1 MAESRTAD
9 CRRTRSGHRAG
20 GGAPPRKNNA
30 ARGIAAGH
38 EASEDASGVPAPVEA
53 GRSGLGKVLLWFK
66 QPHSATLRGR
76 TIELISTE
84 RVEEID
90 VERVQEMRLEPECIG
105 CELSLT
111 LSDGRMVAL
120 HGIDP
125 AKAETLRRAVIDA
138 GLTTLADRTDEPA
151 LRNAEAVIAYAA
163 RGENFLQRRDV
174 EEILAKTRHAGIPT
188 EWPTC
193 WDGPGLTRRL
203 RDVRRFSER
212 DSDRIRYD
220 ANSAFIE
227 RHGAE
232 IGAAAVA
239 AERARLT
246 RAAEDGRLAAAEAA
260 VKALTSTGRTVQRT
274 DAQKT
279 LDAIR
284 AAGLPTEWPPE
295 ADDHPAADRLR
306 RAATFAERTA
316 EEITAEINDELITRH
331 GSELAE
337 KAVARERARLDE
349 PGIRARLKDAE
360 RAMADVLDGPV
371 ISQPRAVDALRS
383 RIADAGLPGQWA
395 AETDGIPVARRLR
408 RVLRVLGT
416 DAETILREAND
427 AFVRKHAD
435 EMARDAI
442 AAQRIRLNDA
452 APADAVETAE
462 SAIEKAENAERYL
475 QEDDLQILRR
485 TAAAPGLPRE
495 WPAELNRQ
503 KLPKRLK
510 RIRDFLDEEAGE
522 QRRRLNT
529 EFVERSAAELTSE
542 ALDGQRA
549 LLARRTDAAVL
560 NRLEE
565 MIGEVS
571 RPRRYLGG
579 RRMKEIRRAVEQA
592 GLPTEWAAE
601 IGEDELPRRLA
612 ALQAFGAADAE
623 DLRDDCNRRFLA
635 RELDE
640 RRELLDSVEK
650 TPLSAEQREA
660 VCRDDDRNLVVAGAG
675 SGKSSVMVAKAALIA
690 ERGDAHHD
698 EILMV
703 AYAENA
709 KTELRQRIAAR
720 LGERAAEL
728 IDIKTFHGLGLSI
741 IGNAEEERPSVAAWA
756 ADLVARNALIENA
769 ARVAARDPV
778 HGPALTRWLA
788 YGGPP
793 PDPPPLNS
801 MEEYMEYIRARE
813 LRTLQ
818 GELVK
823 SYEELAIANFL
834 FVQQVPYRYEAP
846 YRRRTATPSRRQ
858 YAPDFHLTGTDIYI
872 EHFAINADGRTPPFI
887 DEDEYLEGRRWKK
900 KFHEANGT
908 TLIETFSHEHDG
920 RLTDRL
926 RTKLAAHGIRMEERP
941 PNRLFD
947 ILNEKRY
954 VSAFVKLA
962 ANFLTHAKGAN
973 LSISEIADKVAD
985 EGRRRAA
992 DFAKAVEPIHSAI
1005 EADLKERGEIDFE
1018 DMINK
1023 AVVHVEDGRWR
1034 SPYKYVL
1041 VDEFQDISQG
1051 RAKLLRALLENRRGA
1066 RLFAVGDDW
1075 QSIFRF
1081 AGADVSLMTH
1091 FERHFGE
1098 VTITRLATTFRCR
1111 DGLTAVA
1118 DEFISKNPD
1127 QLRKTTRA
1135 VAELP
1140 GPGVKVGLGG
1150 SDAGRLL
1157 DRALAEI
1164 EAENPADGERP
1175 SVLLLARY
1183 KKGRPKLEPLRKA
1196 HPGLRLATRTVHAAK
1211 GLEAEYCVIVGM
1223 KGGAYGFP
1231 SEIEDDPILDAV
1243 RSEPETYPHAEE
1255 RRLFYVAL
1263 TRAKRRA
1270 YVIEDAGPPSI
1281 FVEELLQSATGR
1293 VEAFGEE
1300 RGKRGR
1306 GGRRPEPGISGAR
1319 TIHTAGGPNSRVR
1332 SAERVGRGGPGTEW
1346 RARNAEP
1353 SNRRVRSRAAMD
1365 GSTEGRA

>member
-1 MAESRTAD
+1 MPPAESLPP
-9 CRRTRSGHRAG
+9 TRLA
-20 GGAPPRKNNA
+20 
-30 ARGIAAGH
+30 
-38 EASEDASGVPAPVEA
+38 EDAGRRSSA
-53 GRSGLGKVLLWFK
+53 GRGPAVRPGKVMLRFK
-66 QPHSATLRGR
+66 PPHSVTLRGR
-76 TIELISTE
+76 TIELLS
-84 RVEEID
+84 VEHYEKLD
-90 VERVQEMRLEPECIG
+90 VERVQEVRLEPDRIG
-105 CELSLT
+105 CELSLI
-111 LSDGRMVAL
+111 LSDGRIVV
-120 HGIDP
+120 HDIDP
-125 AKAETLRRAVIDA
+125 AKAETLRRD
-138 GLTTLADRTDEPA
+138 
-151 LRNAEAVIAYAA
+151 VIAAQRIRLNDA
-163 RGENFLQRRDV
+163 VHDIDPAKAETPRRDV
-174 EEILAKTRHAGIPT
+174 
-188 EWPTC
+188 
-193 WDGPGLTRRL
+193 
-203 RDVRRFSER
+203 
-212 DSDRIRYD
+212 
-220 ANSAFIE
+220 
-227 RHGAE
+227 
-232 IGAAAVA
+232 
-239 AERARLT
+239 
-246 RAAEDGRLAAAEAA
+246 
-260 VKALTSTGRTVQRT
+260 
-274 DAQKT
+274 
-279 LDAIR
+279 
-284 AAGLPTEWPPE
+284 
-295 ADDHPAADRLR
+295 
-306 RAATFAERTA
+306 
-316 EEITAEINDELITRH
+316 
-331 GSELAE
+331 
-337 KAVARERARLDE
+337 
-349 PGIRARLKDAE
+349 
-360 RAMADVLDGPV
+360 
-371 ISQPRAVDALRS
+371 
-383 RIADAGLPGQWA
+383 
-395 AETDGIPVARRLR
+395 
-408 RVLRVLGT
+408 
-416 DAETILREAND
+416 
-427 AFVRKHAD
+427 
-435 EMARDAI
+435 I

-452 APADAVETAE
+452 APAHAVETAE
-462 SAIEKAENAERYL
+462 SAIETAENAERYL
-475 QEDDLQILRR
+475 QEDDLEMFRR
-485 TAAAPGLPRE
+485 TAAALGLPRE
-495 WPAELNRQ
+495 WPPELNHE

-510 RIRDFLDEEAGE
+510 RIRDFLDDDARE

-529 EFVERSAAELTSE
+529 EFVERYAAELVSE

-549 LLARRTDAAVL
+549 LLARRTDGAVL

-565 MIGEVS
+565 MIGEVKH
-571 RPRRYLGG
+571 PRRYLGG
-579 RRMKEIRRAVEQA
+579 RRMKEIRRAVKQA

-612 ALQAFGAADAE
+612 ALQAFGAADPKA
-623 DLRDDCNRRFLA
+623 LRDDCNRRFLA

-690 ERGDAHHD
+690 ERGDARYD
-698 EILMV
+698 QILMV
-703 AYAENA
+703 AYAKNA
-709 KTELRQRIAAR
+709 EQELRQRIRER
-720 LGERAAEL
+720 LGEQVAKQ

-741 IGNAEEERPSVAAWA
+741 IGDAEGERPSVAAWA
-756 ADLVARNALIENA
+756 ADEVARNELIKHK
-769 ARVAARDPV
+769 ARLAARDPV

-793 PDPPPLNS
+793 PDPPPLKS
-801 MEEYMEYIRARE
+801 MDEYRKYIRARE

-887 DEDEYLEGRRWKK
+887 DEDEYLEERRWKK

-908 TLIETFSHEHDG
+908 TLIETFSHENADG

-941 PNRLFD
+941 PDRLFD

-962 ANFLTHAKGAN
+962 ATFLTHAKGAN
-973 LSISEIADKVAD
+973 LSISEIADKAARKGD
-985 EGRRRAA
+985 WRTA

-1005 EADLKERGEIDFE
+1005 EADLKKSGEIDFE

-1051 RAKLLRALLENRRGA
+1051 RARLLRALLENRRGT
-1066 RLFAVGDDW
+1066 RLFSVGDDW

-1091 FERHFGE
+1091 FERHFGDA
-1098 VTITRLATTFRCR
+1098 TITRLTTTFRCA
-1111 DGLTAVA
+1111 DGVTAVA
-1118 DEFISKNPD
+1118 NEFIPKNPD
-1127 QLRKTTRA
+1127 QLRKTMRA

-1150 SDAGRLL
+1150 GDAGKLL

-1164 EAENPADGERP
+1164 EAENRGGKRP
-1175 SVLLLARY
+1175 LVLLLARY
-1183 KKGRPKLEPLRKA
+1183 NKDKPKLGPLRKA
-1196 HPGLRLATRTVHAAK
+1196 HPGVRLKTMTVHAAK
-1211 GLEAEYCVIVGM
+1211 GLEADYCVIVGM

-1270 YVIEDAGPPSI
+1270 YVIEAAGPPSI
-1281 FVEELLQSATGR
+1281 FVEELLRSATGR
-1293 VEAFGEE
+1293 VESFGEE
-1300 RGKRGR
+1300 RT
-1306 GGRRPEPGISGAR
+1306 S
-1319 TIHTAGGPNSRVR
+1319 HH
-1332 SAERVGRGGPGTEW
+1332 
-1346 RARNAEP
+1346 
-1353 SNRRVRSRAAMD
+1353 
-1365 GSTEGRA
+1365 

>member
-1 MAESRTAD
+1 
-9 CRRTRSGHRAG
+9 
-20 GGAPPRKNNA
+20 
-30 ARGIAAGH
+30 
-38 EASEDASGVPAPVEA
+38 
-53 GRSGLGKVLLWFK
+53 
-66 QPHSATLRGR
+66 
-76 TIELISTE
+76 
-84 RVEEID
+84 
-90 VERVQEMRLEPECIG
+90 
-105 CELSLT
+105 
-111 LSDGRMVAL
+111 
-120 HGIDP
+120 
-125 AKAETLRRAVIDA
+125 RRAVIDA
-138 GLTTLADRTDEPA
+138 GLTALAERTDEPA
-151 LRNAEAVIAYAA
+151 LRNAEAIMAYAA
-163 RGENFLQRRDV
+163 KGENFLQPRDV
-174 EEILAKTRHAGIPT
+174 EEILARTRHAGIPT
-188 EWPTC
+188 KWPAC
-193 WDGPGLTRRL
+193 LDGHGLTRRL

-212 DSDRIRYD
+212 DPDRIRYD
-220 ANSAFIE
+220 ANTAFIH

-260 VKALTSTGRTVQRT
+260 VKALTSTGRIVQWT

-279 LDAIR
+279 LDAMR
-284 AAGLPTEWPPE
+284 AARLPTEWPPE
-295 ADDHPAADRLR
+295 ANDHPAADRLR
-306 RAATFAERTA
+306 RMATFAERTA
-316 EEITAEINDELITRH
+316 EAISAEINDEVITCH

-337 KAVARERARLDE
+337 EAVARERARLDE

-371 ISQPRAVDALRS
+371 ISQPCAVDALRI

-395 AETDGIPVARRLR
+395 AEIDGSPVARRLR

-442 AAQRIRLNDA
+442 AAQRIRLNDT

-475 QEDDLQILRR
+475 QEDDLQMLRR
-485 TAAAPGLPRE
+485 TAAALGLPRE
-495 WPAELNRQ
+495 WPSELNRQ

-510 RIRDFLDEEAGE
+510 RIRDFLDEEAGK

-529 EFVERSAAELTSE
+529 EFVERYAAELTSE

-549 LLARRTDAAVL
+549 LLARRTDAAML

-571 RPRRYLGG
+571 RPRRYLAG

-623 DLRDDCNRRFLA
+623 ALRDDCNRGFLA

-690 ERGDAHHD
+690 ERGDARHD

-709 KTELRQRIAAR
+709 KKELRQRIAAR
-720 LGERAAEL
+720 LGELAAKL

-756 ADLVARNALIENA
+756 ADPVARNALIEKA
-769 ARVAARDPV
+769 ARLAARDPV
-778 HGPALTRWLA
+778 HGTVLTRWLA

-793 PDPPPLNS
+793 PDPPPLKS
-801 MEEYMEYIRARE
+801 MDEYLKYIRARE

-818 GELVK
+818 GELAK

-872 EHFAINADGRTPPFI
+872 EHFAINADGRTPPFL

-941 PNRLFD
+941 PDRLFD

-973 LSISEIADKVAD
+973 LSISEIADKAAD

-1005 EADLKERGEIDFE
+1005 EADLKEHGEIDFE

-1098 VTITRLATTFRCR
+1098 ATITRLATTFRCG
-1111 DGLTAVA
+1111 DGITAVA

-1140 GPGVKVGLGG
+1140 GPGVKVGLNGG
-1150 SDAGRLL
+1150 DAGDTGKLL
-1157 DRALAEI
+1157 DRALAEM
-1164 EAENPADGERP
+1164 EAENPTDGERP
-1175 SVLLLARY
+1175 LVLLLARY
-1183 KKGRPKLEPLRKA
+1183 NKDRPKLEPLRRA
-1196 HPGLRLATRTVHAAK
+1196 HPGVRLETKTVHAAK
-1211 GLEAEYCVIVGM
+1211 GLEADYCVIVRM

-1270 YVIEDAGPPSI
+1270 YVIEDAGPRST
-1281 FVEELLQSATGR
+1281 FVEELLQSANGR
-1293 VEAFGEE
+1293 VKAFGASRRLARSRRSQAE
-1300 RGKRGR
+1300 RAGAPAAVSLRKRG
-1306 GGRRPEPGISGAR
+1306 AR
-1319 TIHTAGGPNSRVR
+1319 Y
-1332 SAERVGRGGPGTEW
+1332 
-1346 RARNAEP
+1346 RN
-1353 SNRRVRSRAAMD
+1353 
-1365 GSTEGRA
+1365 

>member
-1 MAESRTAD
+1 MSTINELVSEF
-9 CRRTRSGHRAG
+9 RS
-20 GGAPPRKNNA
+20 K
-30 ARGIAAGH
+30 RGF
-38 EASEDASGVPAPVEA
+38 SG
-53 GRSGLGKVLLWFK
+53 W
-66 QPHSATLRGR
+66 H
-76 TIELISTE
+76 
-84 RVEEID
+84 
-90 VERVQEMRLEPECIG
+90 
-105 CELSLT
+105 
-111 LSDGRMVAL
+111 
-120 HGIDP
+120 
-125 AKAETLRRAVIDA
+125 
-138 GLTTLADRTDEPA
+138 
-151 LRNAEAVIAYAA
+151 
-163 RGENFLQRRDV
+163 
-174 EEILAKTRHAGIPT
+174 
-188 EWPTC
+188 
-193 WDGPGLTRRL
+193 
-203 RDVRRFSER
+203 
-212 DSDRIRYD
+212 
-220 ANSAFIE
+220 
-227 RHGAE
+227 
-232 IGAAAVA
+232 
-239 AERARLT
+239 
-246 RAAEDGRLAAAEAA
+246 
-260 VKALTSTGRTVQRT
+260 
-274 DAQKT
+274 
-279 LDAIR
+279 
-284 AAGLPTEWPPE
+284 
-295 ADDHPAADRLR
+295 
-306 RAATFAERTA
+306 
-316 EEITAEINDELITRH
+316 ELITRH
-331 GSELAE
+331 GYELAE
-337 KAVARERARLDE
+337 EAVARERARLDE

-371 ISQPRAVDALRS
+371 ISQPCAVGALRT

-395 AETDGIPVARRLR
+395 AEVDGSPVARRLR
-408 RVLRVLGT
+408 RILRVLGT
-416 DAETILREAND
+416 DAETILREVND

-452 APADAVETAE
+452 APADTVETAE
-462 SAIEKAENAERYL
+462 RAIEKAENAERYL
-475 QEDDLQILRR
+475 QEDDLQMLRR
-485 TAAAPGLPRE
+485 TAAVSGLPRE
-495 WPAELNRQ
+495 WPSELNRQ

-529 EFVERSAAELTSE
+529 EFVERYAAELTRE

-579 RRMKEIRRAVEQA
+579 RRMKEIRRAIELA

-623 DLRDDCNRRFLA
+623 ALRDDCNRRFLA

-690 ERGDAHHD
+690 GRGDAHHD
-698 EILMV
+698 KILMV

-720 LGERAAEL
+720 LGERAAKL

-741 IGNAEEERPSVAAWA
+741 IGNVEEERPSVAAWA
-756 ADLVARNALIENA
+756 ADPVARNALIKNA
-769 ARVAARDPV
+769 ARLAARDPV

-793 PDPPPLNS
+793 PDPPPLKS
-801 MEEYMEYIRARE
+801 MDEYTEYIRARE

-900 KFHEANGT
+900 KFHKANGT

-926 RTKLAAHGIRMEERP
+926 RTKLAAHGICMEERP
-941 PNRLFD
+941 PDRLFD

-973 LSISEIADKVAD
+973 LSISEIAHKAAG

-1034 SPYKYVL
+1034 SPYMYVL

-1098 VTITRLATTFRCR
+1098 VTITRLATTFRCG

-1140 GPGVKVGLGG
+1140 GPGSRWASAAATPEDSSTGHLPRSKPKTLRTGN
-1150 SDAGRLL
+1150 GRQCC
-1157 DRALAEI
+1157 
-1164 EAENPADGERP
+1164 
-1175 SVLLLARY
+1175 SW
-1183 KKGRPKLEPLRKA
+1183 
-1196 HPGLRLATRTVHAAK
+1196 PGT
-1211 GLEAEYCVIVGM
+1211 
-1223 KGGAYGFP
+1223 
-1231 SEIEDDPILDAV
+1231 
-1243 RSEPETYPHAEE
+1243 
-1255 RRLFYVAL
+1255 
-1263 TRAKRRA
+1263 TRA
-1270 YVIEDAGPPSI
+1270 D
-1281 FVEELLQSATGR
+1281 
-1293 VEAFGEE
+1293 
-1300 RGKRGR
+1300 
-1306 GGRRPEPGISGAR
+1306 
-1319 TIHTAGGPNSRVR
+1319 R
-1332 SAERVGRGGPGTEW
+1332 S
-1346 RARNAEP
+1346 
-1353 SNRRVRSRAAMD
+1353 SNP
-1365 GSTEGRA
+1365 